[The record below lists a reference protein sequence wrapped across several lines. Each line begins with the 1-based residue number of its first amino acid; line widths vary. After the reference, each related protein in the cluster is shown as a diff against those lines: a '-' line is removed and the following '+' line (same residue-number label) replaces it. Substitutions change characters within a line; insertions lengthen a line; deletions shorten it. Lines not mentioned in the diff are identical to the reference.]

1 MGITQRYILSLIL
14 ITNLSSGNSHPTFSY
29 IAAIPNS
36 VVTLYLSDTQ
46 CQKLVPYRVSV
57 PTQKPINSAV
67 GRIIERVNSSDFSV
81 AGYRVKVKKGVAT
94 VDLRVPPKSKRQLTS
109 LSLCEQFAL
118 FGSIRKTLTSNVQ
131 WHIKRV
137 QFMEKGRKIAL

>member
-1 MGITQRYILSLIL
+1 
-14 ITNLSSGNSHPTFSY
+14 
-29 IAAIPNS
+29 
-36 VVTLYLSDTQ
+36 
-46 CQKLVPYRVSV
+46 VSV
-57 PTQKPINSAV
+57 PTQNPINSAV

-81 AGYRVKVKKGVAT
+81 AGYRVKVKKGVAI
-94 VDLRVPPKSKRQLTS
+94 VDLRVPPKSKRQFTS

-137 QFMEKGRKIAL
+137 QFMEQGRKVVL